1 MRVGGK
7 ADFKGVPMGPA
18 LPDPTLDIPSSFRQ
32 ADYAKYLGDLAL
44 RDQQQVEI
52 RVTALEP
59 PTPAPLVVTSIAY
72 PTFPTVEVFDTAFAV
87 TPLVHLQTGD
97 GLATYESNARV
108 RLDLN
113 FYPYMN
119 KLLFGSVG
127 VAVGTNTSTGS
138 GISNTSAIEA
148 AVTEWGAAA
157 RVVRSLD
164 FGGFTDWFIPSRD
177 ELVAIYN
184 ALASL
189 PEMTADIAATRL
201 TIAAS
206 SSEAASPDDATKI
219 RVVDMTDGT
228 STNTVL
234 KYAQADIQSGSTQ
247 GAFIP
252 TRVYNSG
259 VSVSVGD
266 AGEGSGVVFLVDL
279 CMQTGFSGSA
289 GTAVGTSDL
298 IGDGL
303 TNQTAWVAAV
313 TNVNAHCNV
322 VNGLSFGAK
331 TDWFIP
337 THDELIEIYNNLAS
351 FPVLDAAVTATDLD
365 IVSSSSEA
373 DAPDDDT
380 DLKTVEFSTGTNTT
394 VVPKLTLADR
404 DNGDLQGAVI
414 PARYIDDSV
423 GAFAIG
429 DAGPGGG
436 IVFYDAGSQQTWGRY
451 IEAIDGWYRCF
462 EAIDAEQGSWYY
474 DRAEYLTTDIN
485 EQFYPVDEFENPPY
499 LDTGVYEVY
508 ANGGVC
514 NYPNIGIAQ
523 NLFYVEEAVVAV
535 NAEYTNGSLVGG
547 DRVVVVSTLA
557 AP

>member
-7 ADFKGVPMGPA
+7 ADFKGIPMGPA
-18 LPDPTLDIPSSFRQ
+18 LPDPTLDIPNSFRQ
-32 ADYAKYLGDLAL
+32 ADYAKYLGILAL
-44 RDQQQVEI
+44 QAQNKVDI

-59 PTPAPLVVTSIAY
+59 PAPTPLVVNLITYI
-72 PTFPTVEVFDTAFAV
+72 TFPTVEVFDDVFAV
-87 TPLVHLQTGD
+87 LPVVHLQTND

-108 RLDLN
+108 RLDFT

-138 GISNTSAIEA
+138 GISNTNAIEA

-157 RVVRSLD
+157 RVMQSLD

-177 ELVAIYN
+177 ELIAIYN
-184 ALASL
+184 ALAFL
-189 PEMTADIAATRL
+189 PEITADIAATRL

-206 SSEAASPDDATKI
+206 SSEAASPDAATKI
-219 RVVDMTDGT
+219 RVVNMTDGT

-234 KYAQADIQSGSTQ
+234 KYAQADIQSGLSQ

-252 TRVYNSG
+252 ARVYNSD
-259 VSVSVGD
+259 VLVNVGD
-266 AGEGSGVVFLVDL
+266 VGEGDGIVFLVDL

-313 TNVNAHCNV
+313 TDVNAHCNV
-322 VNGLSFGAK
+322 VNGLSFGTK
-331 TDWFIP
+331 TNWFIP
-337 THDELIEIYNNLAS
+337 SHDELIEIYNNLVS
-351 FPVLDAAVTATDLD
+351 FPVLDAAVTATDID
-365 IVSSSSEA
+365 IVISSSEA

-380 DLKTVEFSTGTNTT
+380 ELKTVEFVTGTNTNT
-394 VVPKLTLADR
+394 VLKLTLTNR

-414 PARYIDDSV
+414 PVRYIDDSV
-423 GAFAIG
+423 GSFTVG

-462 EAIDAEQGSWYY
+462 EVIDAEQGSWYY
-474 DRAEYLTTDIN
+474 DRVEYLTTDIN
-485 EQFYPVDEFENPPY
+485 EQFYPADEFENPPY

-508 ANGGVC
+508 ANSGVC

-535 NAEYTNGSLVGG
+535 NAEYTNGSLIGG
-547 DRVVVVSTLA
+547 DRIVVVSTLA

>member
-18 LPDPTLDIPSSFRQ
+18 LPDPVLDIPTSFRQ
-32 ADYAKYLGDLAL
+32 TDYAKYLGILAL
-44 RDQQQVEI
+44 QAQKEVEI

-59 PTPAPLVVTSIAY
+59 PAPTPLVVTSIAY
-72 PTFPTVEVFDTAFAV
+72 PVFPTVEVFDAVFSV
-87 TPLVHLQTGD
+87 TPVVHLQTND

-113 FYPYMN
+113 FYPYMS

-127 VAVGTNTSTGS
+127 VAVGTNTCIGS
-138 GISNTSAIEA
+138 GISNTDAIEA

-164 FGGFTDWFIPSRD
+164 FNGFTDWFIPSRD
-177 ELVAIYN
+177 ELIEIYN

-189 PEMTADIAATRL
+189 PEMTADIAADRL
-201 TIAAS
+201 IVAAS

-234 KYAQADIQSGSTQ
+234 KYAQADIQAGSSQ

-252 TRVYNSG
+252 VRAYISDVAVNI
-259 VSVSVGD
+259 GD
-266 AGEGSGVVFLVDL
+266 TGEAGGVVFYVDDFL
-279 CMQTGFSGSA
+279 QKGFSGSA
-289 GTAVGTSDL
+289 GTAVGTGDL
-298 IGDGL
+298 IGDSV
-303 TNQTAWVAAV
+303 TNQAAWEAAV
-313 TNVNAHCNV
+313 TEVNANCNIV
-322 VNGLSFGAK
+322 GALNIGGED
-331 TDWFIP
+331 DWFIP
-337 THDELIEIYNNLAS
+337 SHDELIEIYNNLAI
-351 FPVLDAAVTATDLD
+351 FPNIDAAVTASEID
-365 IVSSSSEA
+365 IVCSSSEA

-380 DLKTVEFSTGTNTT
+380 DLKTVEFSTGTNTNT
-394 VVPKLTLADR
+394 IPKRTLADL
-404 DNGDLQGAVI
+404 DNGDSQGAVI
-414 PARYIDDSV
+414 PVRYIDDVTGS
-423 GAFAIG
+423 FSIG
-429 DAGPGGG
+429 DTGPGGG
-436 IVFYDAGSQQTWGRY
+436 IVFYDAGSQQSWGRY
-451 IEAIDGWYRCF
+451 IEALDGWYRCY
-462 EAIDAEQGSWYY
+462 ETIDAEQGSWYY
-474 DRAEYLTTDIN
+474 DRAEYLTTNIN
-485 EQFYPVDEFENPPY
+485 EQFYPTDEFQNPPY

-514 NYPNIGIAQ
+514 TYPNIGVTQ
-523 NLFYVEEAVVAV
+523 NLFYVDEAVVSI
-535 NAEYTNGSLVGG
+535 NAEYTNGSLIGG